1 MEKYQFVARFQLDLN
16 IMEVQII
23 RSEVRIVGVSLITD
37 KWNNVKSMITLSIFG
52 KHVPISVENT

>member
-16 IMEVQII
+16 IMELQII
-23 RSEVRIVGVSLITD
+23 RSVVSILGVSLITD

>member
-1 MEKYQFVARFQLDLN
+1 MEKYQYVARFQLDLN

-23 RSEVRIVGVSLITD
+23 RSVVRILGVSLITD